1 MITKLELGA
10 LWLAGTVAISAATS
24 YFGIQHVEA
33 ELAVRPPIA
42 VIDYTSLIGQLGGK
56 TSPDQAHAIVLET
69 RRRIDA
75 LVAKG
80 YLVVDAN
87 IAVGHPSALVM
98 PLPRLDDTGA
108 ALGNETPEPVP

>member
-10 LWLAGTVAISAATS
+10 LWLAVTVVISGATS
-24 YFGIQHVEA
+24 YLGIRHVEA
-33 ELAVRPPIA
+33 ELATRPPIA

-87 IAVGHPSALVM
+87 VAVGHPSALVM
-98 PLPRLDDTGA
+98 PLPRLDDIGTAPG
-108 ALGNETPEPVP
+108 GETAEPNP

>member
-24 YFGIQHVEA
+24 YFSIRHVEG
-33 ELAVRPPIA
+33 ELATRPPIA
-42 VIDYTSLIGQLGGK
+42 VIDYTNLIGQLGGK
-56 TSPDQAHAIVLET
+56 TSPDQAHAIILET

-75 LVAKG
+75 LVARG

-87 IAVGHPSALVM
+87 VAVGHPTSLVM
-98 PLPRLDDTGA
+98 PLPRLDDIGTS
-108 ALGNETPEPVP
+108 LGNGTAEPSP